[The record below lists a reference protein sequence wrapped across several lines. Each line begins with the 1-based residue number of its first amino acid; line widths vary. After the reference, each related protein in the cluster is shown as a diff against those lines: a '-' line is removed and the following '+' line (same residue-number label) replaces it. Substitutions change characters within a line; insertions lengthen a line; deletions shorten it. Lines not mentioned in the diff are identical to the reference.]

1 MNPEEFKIN
10 SSLLKNER
18 IHGGSLLPGVAY
30 DRQVA
35 TQQRLIEKFLRGGWS
50 CQILCC
56 CVKIILH

>member
-35 TQQRLIEKFLRGGWS
+35 TQQRLIEKFLRGG
-50 CQILCC
+50 
-56 CVKIILH
+56 